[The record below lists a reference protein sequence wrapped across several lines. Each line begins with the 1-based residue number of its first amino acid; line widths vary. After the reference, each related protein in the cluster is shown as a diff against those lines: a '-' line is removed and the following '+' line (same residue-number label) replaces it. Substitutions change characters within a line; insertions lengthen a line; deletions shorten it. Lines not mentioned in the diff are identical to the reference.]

1 MMLEIIEFDDGE
13 YGIRNQMTGQIL
25 SAHGQLLSFKTPER
39 AERRAR
45 KIAKNLNRTLRKL
58 QKKGKI

>member
-1 MMLEIIEFDDGE
+1 MFEIIEFDDGE
-13 YGIRNQMTGQIL
+13 FGIRDLDNGKIL
-25 SAHGQLLSFKTPER
+25 AAYGEVLSFKTRER

-45 KIAKNLNRTLRKL
+45 KIAKNLNRQIRKA